1 MLIFPT
7 GISILLDSTIS
18 SLNIRLPDEMTKTKY
33 KNTENNIL
41 DNIQN
46 DENLKRDNTVILN
59 NTKGE
64 ENMKNEKISSDKVDL
79 FQSEKKNLSD
89 KEINNSTDEMKISE
103 INSKE
108 HKFQR
113 ADDRQ
118 KLQRID
124 QILGFDAEKDKN
136 DFFSG
141 KLEGVVD
148 DIKNFE
154 KNRSKNQNQ
163 IVFENLF
170 ALNPSISSNTISD
183 NNKFPSGKY
192 EPNPLFSMDDRD
204 RRPPLYN
211 TKSGDEQNRKY
222 NLTQMGISINR
233 NHNNENHNTS
243 TYSDGYSDRNN
254 LIDRDVTSYLPSAP
268 PIFPSSFSTP
278 SPSFVPSP
286 PSSSSFSR
294 FLPNVTPPSLPH
306 SPHTHPTSY
315 PPQHSPHLSQL
326 LEPNYRRKEQ
336 NENENEY
343 FSELYEKK
351 LKNQKVAFDKI
362 EGEIGFSGTKT
373 TEFPSFPPSNYPPEG
388 TAIRALRAVQRK
400 QAELNRTLSNSSG
413 ERSERENETEL
424 NNKNKFDYSNIIKGN
439 KENLNFMN
447 HNYVLPSASAPVSDR
462 IEYLN
467 NMKRM
472 RLLVA

>member
-1 MLIFPT
+1 M
-7 GISILLDSTIS
+7 
-18 SLNIRLPDEMTKTKY
+18 
-33 KNTENNIL
+33 
-41 DNIQN
+41 
-46 DENLKRDNTVILN
+46 
-59 NTKGE
+59 
-64 ENMKNEKISSDKVDL
+64 
-79 FQSEKKNLSD
+79 
-89 KEINNSTDEMKISE
+89 
-103 INSKE
+103 
-108 HKFQR
+108 
-113 ADDRQ
+113 
-118 KLQRID
+118 
-124 QILGFDAEKDKN
+124 GFDAEKDKN

-154 KNRSKNQNQ
+154 KNRRENQNQ
-163 IVFENLF
+163 FENLF

-183 NNKFPSGKY
+183 KNKFPSGKY
-192 EPNPLFSMDDRD
+192 EPNPLFSMDDR
-204 RRPPLYN
+204 RPPLYN
-211 TKSGDEQNRKY
+211 TKSGDEENRKY
-222 NLTQMGISINR
+222 NLTQMGININR
-233 NHNNENHNTS
+233 NHNNQNHNTGK
-243 TYSDGYSDRNN
+243 YSDGYSDRNN

-278 SPSFVPSP
+278 SPSFSPSP

-315 PPQHSPHLSQL
+315 PPLHSPHLSQL
-326 LEPNYRRKEQ
+326 LEPNYRRNEQ

-343 FSELYEKK
+343 FSEQYEKK

-400 QAELNRTLSNSSG
+400 QAELNRTVLLLSNSSG

-439 KENLNFMN
+439 KENLNLMN